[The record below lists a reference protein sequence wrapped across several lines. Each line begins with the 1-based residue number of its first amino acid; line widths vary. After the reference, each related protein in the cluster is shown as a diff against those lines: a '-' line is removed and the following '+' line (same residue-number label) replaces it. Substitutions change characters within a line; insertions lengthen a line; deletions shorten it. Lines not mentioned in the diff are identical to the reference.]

1 MMKKSLKTMG
11 LFAGLA
17 VFGTVGF
24 AQQSD
29 VAGDAQR
36 LEVPEFKFEEGFNAT
51 VQGAVRVEGRLFAS
65 QKDSVREEAKDDV
78 ETIATS
84 TIAGQGGDT
93 YSQVTLNYQ
102 KEFTKASA
110 IFRFQGNG
118 EKRVN
123 FAGETTEGDWTGK
136 VSFEYDEFFNADYS
150 TRTTIDTRDRYVSL
164 SDGTITF
171 FLGRKQQFNNYFK
184 GSDYLF
190 NTHYDGING
199 RDNSLRSHDTG
210 RTIDNRLE
218 GLRFDYAVTPDMS
231 VGLLYSVERER
242 GIFGGVLR
250 ALTVPADGIFD
261 IVPTSQTTTTGLF
274 YDAKI
279 AGFDLAFE
287 FGTSED
293 AGLKTSKD
301 ASDLTGDNLDK
312 AKTSGT
318 YMALGVGYDL
328 NPFKIGFNYVN
339 YTEKLKVPFLT
350 ASFARFGFADA
361 TGDAVDFTTAN
372 GYTGIEFN
380 VGYAIDEKMG
390 VALSY
395 STESHVKPEIKG
407 TSTREG
413 GTAASSQNLEI
424 GFANRLC
431 NIDLKFSY
439 TSATF
444 TEASTLDEIGLT
456 AVTSKWE
463 AGSYNVLRVRAEYA
477 F

>member
-17 VFGTVGF
+17 VFGAVGF

-29 VAGDAQR
+29 TEGDAQR

-84 TIAGQGGDT
+84 AIEGKGGDT

-110 IFRFQGNG
+110 IVRFQGNG
-118 EKRVN
+118 EKRIN

-136 VSFEYDEFFNADYS
+136 VKFEYDEFFNADYS
-150 TRTTIDTRDRYVSL
+150 TATAIDTRDRYVSL
-164 SDGTITF
+164 SDGTMTF
-171 FLGRKQQFNNYFK
+171 LLGRKQQFNNYFK
-184 GSDYLF
+184 GSSYLF

-199 RDNSLRSHDTG
+199 SDNSLRSHDTG
-210 RTIDNRLE
+210 RTMDNRLE
-218 GLRFDYAVTPDMS
+218 GLRFDYAVSPGIS
-231 VGLLYSVERER
+231 VGLLYSVEK
-242 GIFGGVLR
+242 GKGTFGGEQNASVITGLNATSG
-250 ALTVPADGIFD
+250 ALVRTSLSD
-261 IVPTSQTTTTGLF
+261 SQTTTTGLF
-274 YDAKI
+274 ADAEV
-279 AGFDLAFE
+279 AGADVSFE

-293 AGLKTSKD
+293 KGYKTNKATSI
-301 ASDLTGDNLDK
+301 NDK
-312 AKTSGT
+312 AKASGT

-328 NPFKIGFNYVN
+328 NPIKIGFNYVN
-339 YTEKLKVPFLT
+339 YTEKVDAIDGINT
-350 ASFARFGFADA
+350 ALVDT
-361 TGDAVDFTTAN
+361 TGDVVKFTSGN
-372 GYTGIEFN
+372 GYNGIEFN

-390 VALSY
+390 VAFSY
-395 STESHVKPEIKG
+395 STETHVKAKAE
-407 TSTREG
+407 
-413 GTAASSQNLEI
+413 GTARTIESETAGSSNNLEI

-444 TEASTLDEIGLT
+444 TEGSTSGEDGLT
-456 AVTSKWE
+456 AVATKWE